1 MLKCRSVISKGNM
14 MTYTVN
20 LEQIDEYNT
29 RKLAVNPKH
38 TALLVIEM
46 QNVFR
51 NDLNMITDKQ
61 LDNIKTIIA
70 ASEKAGVNI
79 IYVRHN
85 DSHEI
90 SKSMVDWWNGDKIEY
105 GSEGWK
111 MLDGFD
117 TTDKI
122 SIDKNQYSAFF
133 QTELHDVLQAN
144 KIEDVI
150 IVGVMTNCCCETTA
164 REAFMYGYRVFFIND
179 ATSTVNEEL
188 HLAALKNLS
197 FGFACIQ
204 DTKHLVSDLSASTK

>member
-1 MLKCRSVISKGNM
+1 MN
-14 MTYTVN
+14 YTVN
-20 LEQIDEYNT
+20 LEQINEYNT
-29 RKLAVNPKH
+29 HKLVVNPKRS
-38 TALLVIEM
+38 ALLVIEM

-51 NDLNMITDKQ
+51 TDLSIISDKQ
-61 LDNIKTIIA
+61 LDNIKAIIDT
-70 ASEKAGVNI
+70 SEKAGVNV

-85 DSHEI
+85 DSSDI

-111 MLDGFD
+111 MIDGFD
-117 TTDKI
+117 TTGKLV
-122 SIDKNQYSAFF
+122 IDKNQYSAFF
-133 QTELHDVLQAN
+133 KTELDDVLKAN
-144 KIEDVI
+144 NIEDVI

-179 ATSTVNEEL
+179 ATSTINEDL

-204 DTKHLVSDLSASTK
+204 DTENILSDLSKDK

>member
-1 MLKCRSVISKGNM
+1 MS
-14 MTYTVN
+14 YTVN
-20 LEQIDEYNT
+20 LEKIDEYNT
-29 RKLAVNPKH
+29 HKSVVNPKRS
-38 TALLVIEM
+38 ALLVIEM

-51 NDLNMITDKQ
+51 TDLNMITDKQ
-61 LDNIKTIIA
+61 LHNIKAIIE

-85 DSHEI
+85 DSSEI

-105 GSEGWK
+105 GSEGWQ
-111 MLDGFD
+111 MIDGFD
-117 TTDKI
+117 TTGKI
-122 SIDKNQYSAFF
+122 IIDKNQYSAFF
-133 QTELHDVLQAN
+133 KTELNDVLQAN

-179 ATSTVNEEL
+179 ATSTFNEDL
-188 HLAALKNLS
+188 HLATLKNLS

-204 DTKHLVSDLSASTK
+204 DTQHIISDLSVEKE

>member
-1 MLKCRSVISKGNM
+1 MSYI
-14 MTYTVN
+14 VN
-20 LEQIDEYNT
+20 LEQIDDYNT
-29 RKLAVNPKH
+29 RKLVVNPKRA
-38 TALLVIEM
+38 ALLIIEM

-51 NDLNMITDKQ
+51 DDLNMISDKQ
-61 LDNIKTIIA
+61 LDNIKTIID

-85 DSHEI
+85 DSAEI
-90 SKSMVDWWNGDKIEY
+90 SKSMIAWWNGDKIEY

-111 MLDGFD
+111 MIDDFD
-117 TTDKI
+117 TTGKI
-122 SIDKNQYSAFF
+122 IIDKNQYSAFF
-133 QTELHDVLQAN
+133 QTELHNVLQAN

-179 ATSTVNEEL
+179 ATSTVNEDL
-188 HLAALKNLS
+188 HLATLKNLS

-204 DTKHLVSDLSASTK
+204 DTQHIVSDLSANEE

>member
-1 MLKCRSVISKGNM
+1 

-20 LEQIDEYNT
+20 LEQINEYNT
-29 RKLAVNPKH
+29 HKLTINPKRS
-38 TALLVIEM
+38 ALIVIEM

-51 NDLNMITDKQ
+51 NDLNMISDKQ
-61 LDNIKTIIA
+61 LSNIKAIIS
-70 ASEKAGVNI
+70 ASENAGVNI

-90 SKSMVDWWNGDKIEY
+90 SKSMIDWWNGDKIEY
-105 GSEGWK
+105 GSEGWE
-111 MLDGFD
+111 MIDGFD
-117 TTDKI
+117 TTGKTI
-122 SIDKNQYSAFF
+122 IDKNQYSAFF
-133 QTELHDVLQAN
+133 KTELDEVLRAN

-179 ATSTVNEEL
+179 ATSTFNEDL
-188 HLAALKNLS
+188 HLATLKNLS

-204 DTKHLVSDLSASTK
+204 DTKHLVSDLIASKE

>member
-1 MLKCRSVISKGNM
+1 MN
-14 MTYTVN
+14 YTVN
-20 LEQIDEYNT
+20 LEQINEYNT
-29 RKLAVNPKH
+29 HKLMANPKRA
-38 TALLVIEM
+38 ALLVIEM

-51 NDLNMITDKQ
+51 NDLNMISDKQ
-61 LDNIKTIIA
+61 LNNIKTIIEA
-70 ASEKAGVNI
+70 AEKAGVNI

-111 MLDGFD
+111 MIDGFD

-122 SIDKNQYSAFF
+122 VIDKNQYSAFF
-133 QTELHDVLQAN
+133 QTELHDVLQEN

-204 DTKHLVSDLSASTK
+204 DTQHIVSDLNASKE

>member
-1 MLKCRSVISKGNM
+1 MNYK
-14 MTYTVN
+14 VN

-29 RKLAVNPKH
+29 HKLVVNPKR

-46 QNVFR
+46 QKVFR
-51 NDLNMITDKQ
+51 TDLKIISDKQ
-61 LDNIKTIIA
+61 LVNIKAIID

-85 DSHEI
+85 DSSEI

-105 GSEGWK
+105 GSDGWK

-117 TTDKI
+117 TTGKI
-122 SIDKNQYSAFF
+122 IVDKNQYSAFF
-133 QTELHDVLQAN
+133 KTELNDVLQAK

-179 ATSTVNEEL
+179 ATSTFNEEL

-204 DTKHLVSDLSASTK
+204 DTKNIISDLSAKKD

>member
-1 MLKCRSVISKGNM
+1 MN
-14 MTYTVN
+14 YTIN
-20 LEQIDEYNT
+20 LEQIKDYNT
-29 RKLAVNPKH
+29 RKLVVNPKRA
-38 TALLVIEM
+38 ALLVIEM
-46 QNVFR
+46 QNVFL
-51 NDLNMITDKQ
+51 NDLNMISDKQ
-61 LDNIKTIIA
+61 LNNIKTIIE
-70 ASEKAGVNI
+70 ASENAGMNI

-85 DSHEI
+85 DSAEI

-111 MLDGFD
+111 MIDGFD
-117 TTDKI
+117 TTGKI
-122 SIDKNQYSAFF
+122 VIDKNQYSAFF
-133 QTELHDVLQAN
+133 KTELHDVLQAN

-197 FGFACIQ
+197 FGFACVQ
-204 DTKHLVSDLSASTK
+204 DTQHIVSDISANKE

>member
-1 MLKCRSVISKGNM
+1 MN
-14 MTYTVN
+14 YTVN
-20 LEQIDEYNT
+20 LEKIDEYNT
-29 RKLAVNPKH
+29 HKLVVNPKRS
-38 TALLVIEM
+38 ALLVIEM

-51 NDLNMITDKQ
+51 ADLNIISDKQ
-61 LDNIKTIIA
+61 LNNIKAIIA

-85 DSHEI
+85 DNAEI

-105 GSEGWK
+105 GSHGWK

-117 TTDKI
+117 TTGKI
-122 SIDKNQYSAFF
+122 VIDKNQYSAFF
-133 QTELHDVLQAN
+133 KTELNEVLQEN
-144 KIEDVI
+144 NIEDVI

-179 ATSTVNEEL
+179 ATSTINEEL

-204 DTKHLVSDLSASTK
+204 DTQDIISDLSAEKE

>member
-1 MLKCRSVISKGNM
+1 MN
-14 MTYTVN
+14 YTVN

-29 RKLAVNPKH
+29 HKLVVNPKRA
-38 TALLVIEM
+38 ALLVIEM

-51 NDLNMITDKQ
+51 NDLNMISDKQ
-61 LDNIKTIIA
+61 LDNIKTIIE
-70 ASEKAGVNI
+70 ASEKAGVTI

-85 DSHEI
+85 DSAEI

-111 MLDGFD
+111 MIDGFD
-117 TTDKI
+117 TTGKI
-122 SIDKNQYSAFF
+122 VIDKNQYSAFF

-144 KIEDVI
+144 NIEDVI

-204 DTKHLVSDLSASTK
+204 DAQHIVSDLCANKE

>member
-1 MLKCRSVISKGNM
+1 

-20 LEQIDEYNT
+20 LEQINEYNT
-29 RKLAVNPKH
+29 HKLTVNPKRS
-38 TALLVIEM
+38 ALIVIEM

-51 NDLNMITDKQ
+51 NDLNMISDKQ
-61 LDNIKTIIA
+61 LNNIKTIIE
-70 ASEKAGVNI
+70 ASEKAGVHI

-90 SKSMVDWWNGDKIEY
+90 SKSMIDWWNGDKIEY
-105 GSEGWK
+105 GSKGWE
-111 MLDGFD
+111 MIDGFD
-117 TTDKI
+117 TTGKTI
-122 SIDKNQYSAFF
+122 IDKNQYSAFF
-133 QTELHDVLQAN
+133 KTELDEVLRAN

-179 ATSTVNEEL
+179 ATSTFNEDL
-188 HLAALKNLS
+188 HLATLKNLS

-204 DTKHLVSDLSASTK
+204 DTKHLVSDLFASKE